1 MSRRTHDV
9 AQAYKGRRKRVNDGE
24 IRRLVTQG
32 VSKAWITRNLGVSC
46 LTAYRALEPLK
57 PNNKL

>member
-1 MSRRTHDV
+1 M